1 MYQTHCMSLGIKVD
15 VTMLIILKNIA
26 HGFKKEAR
34 VDIWAVV

>member
-1 MYQTHCMSLGIKVD
+1 MSLGIKGD
-15 VTMLIILKNIA
+15 VTVLIILKNIA